1 MDILMAPVA
10 YDQGLAAA
18 RSHPLDPERSLS
30 APRPVQIGETAD
42 VVDLERPCLGATV
55 LAFLREEALDDLAAN
70 AAVDRWRA
78 VAQDR
83 VFLPCQRNAAE
94 HGQEWLLALA
104 PFPSDGQG
112 RLGTPTVLHLRSQ
125 ATIDR
130 SDPCLVLVGEGA
142 EERDAHHMMHSPQAM
157 GIESQQVIL
166 DKTAIL
172 RPVLADDAEVIIV

>member
-18 RSHPLDPERSLS
+18 RSHPLDPEGSRS
-30 APRPVQIGETAD
+30 APRLVQIGETAD
-42 VVDLERPCLGATV
+42 VVDLERSCLGAAV

-94 HGQEWLLALA
+94 HGHEWL
-104 PFPSDGQG
+104 
-112 RLGTPTVLHLRSQ
+112 
-125 ATIDR
+125 
-130 SDPCLVLVGEGA
+130 LVLVGEGA
-142 EERDAHHMMHSPQAM
+142 EGSQHERQFEMPSTCRGARS
-157 GIESQQVIL
+157 GRS
-166 DKTAIL
+166 
-172 RPVLADDAEVIIV
+172 